1 MKKYLMTGI
10 AALAMCAGF
19 TSCSKD
25 LTPMTQEEI
34 NDLEATKIAKTYEA
48 AFLNYVG
55 GTISPNQDW
64 GFGNTSSARALTRA
78 VNYTLQTKTPKYSQP
93 AYPSFT
99 TKQTV
104 SNLEPTLT
112 GEYYTTKA
120 AVTAENSGVVAANK
134 VTASDWTGMTVYLS
148 TGNTYVQ
155 DAKKLNIY
163 IVDDMTFGTNTQDG
177 SVIVVTEGVTLTL
190 TSLSNGTKVILAKDA
205 NLILNVAPDWA
216 QYQQNYVQSITFAGS
231 NAGLYMTDNNTVTA
245 SNVYFKDGA
254 KVKNTNGTITANYLS
269 VENGAILW
277 NDGKRFE
284 VTTLD
289 LVNENP
295 VLYNAKGRTVKATN
309 VITGN
314 NDCLIYNDGT
324 VTIAEKLDLHN
335 SNAEFVNAGTLE
347 AGSLE
352 MKAGGK
358 FINDDECTTTIHGE
372 SVINNSSAQ
381 WLNKGTYNSGDFT
394 LYNAGKVYNNCK
406 LTVAADATGT
416 TGTFTM
422 DGNTQNSFVIMANSS
437 VKTTNFVLEGESDM
451 WMKENSLLWVT
462 STLTAH
468 GTNDDTGIHGAT
480 SGTSILKAASVV
492 QQGDMRW
499 RICYFGNLYVDADS
513 HFDQSFDDNNN
524 PHTQPWYYF
533 DTTVGFKHHNDPCPI
548 TSTIAPGDC
557 YHGYTPPTIVTSDG
571 DLRVMAE
578 DLNATG
584 GDDTDF
590 DFNDIVFDVYFG
602 STPKVVIRAAGGTLP
617 LRIAKVQAPAD
628 DNDAHWSEVHDL
640 FQSANPGKSCSG
652 MMINTNGTNSNK
664 PGVKAKSLDGLTC
677 PEFTLP
683 WAITTNAGVKEIKIQ
698 VKKNNIWCTI
708 DATTG
713 GPAAKFAV
721 PTTYTWR
728 NERVSIKDEVTT
740 FTQWVAGESKLV
752 WPKD

>member
-64 GFGNTSSARALTRA
+64 GFGNTSGARALTRA
-78 VNYTLQTKTPKYSQP
+78 VDYTLKPVTPKYSQP
-93 AYPSFT
+93 ANPSFT
-99 TKQTV
+99 SEATITAKQ
-104 SNLEPTLT
+104 PTISIEGYLT
-112 GEYYTTKA
+112 TA
-120 AVTAENSGVVAANK
+120 SAVTDKDSGIPAAN
-134 VTASDWTGMTVYLS
+134 TIDWNNWTNEATPTVYLS
-148 TGNTYVQ
+148 TGNTSIKDNAKLTIYVV
-155 DAKKLNIY
+155 DNI
-163 IVDDMTFGTNTQDG
+163 TFGTNTDAG
-177 SVIVVTEGVTLTL
+177 SVIVVTEGKTLTL
-190 TSLSNGTKVILAKDA
+190 TSLNQNTKVILAEGA
-205 NLILNVAPDWA
+205 ILDMSKATTWDG
-216 QYQQNYVQSITFAGS
+216 SISFAGS
-231 NAGLYMTDNNTVTA
+231 QSGLYMSRNSQIKGTKVSFFNGCQVINN
-245 SNVYFKDGA
+245 
-254 KVKNTNGTITANYLS
+254 NGTISITERIQVDKNS
-269 VENGAILW
+269 TLW
-277 NDGKRFE
+277 NDGTFE
-284 VTTLD
+284 KVSTLHME
-289 LVNENP
+289 NENAI
-295 VLYNAKGRTVKATN
+295 VYNAAGRTIEATN
-309 VITGN
+309 ITTAN
-314 NDCLIYNDGT
+314 NYGLLYNDGT
-324 VTIAEKLDLHN
+324 VKVTEKLDLHN
-335 SNAEFVNAGTLE
+335 TNAEFVNSGTLE

-352 MKAGGK
+352 MAAGSK
-358 FINDDECTTTIHGE
+358 FLNDDECTATIHGGTT
-372 SVINNSSAQ
+372 INNSSAE
-381 WLNKGTYNSGDFT
+381 WLNKGAYNSGDFT
-394 LYNAGKVYNNCK
+394 LNNAGKVYNNCK
-406 LTVAADATGT
+406 LTIAADAEGT

-422 DGNTQNSFVIMANSS
+422 AGTTHNEFVIMANAS
-437 VKTTNFVLEGESDM
+437 VKTDYFVLTAEGDM
-451 WMKENSLLWVT
+451 WMKENSLLWVVNKLT
-462 STLTAH
+462 SSSFNPETGFH
-468 GTNDDTGIHGAT
+468 GTGSTA
-480 SGTSILKAASVV
+480 SIIKAGEIAYSSAF
-492 QQGDMRW
+492 RW
-499 RICYFGNLYVDADS
+499 RMNYFGKIYVDADK
-513 HFDQSFDDNNN
+513 HFPQAFDTQNN
-524 PHTQPWYYF
+524 PADQPHYYF

-548 TSTIAPGDC
+548 TSTIAAGDC

-740 FTQWVAGESKLV
+740 FTQWVAGNSSLV
-752 WPKD
+752 WPK